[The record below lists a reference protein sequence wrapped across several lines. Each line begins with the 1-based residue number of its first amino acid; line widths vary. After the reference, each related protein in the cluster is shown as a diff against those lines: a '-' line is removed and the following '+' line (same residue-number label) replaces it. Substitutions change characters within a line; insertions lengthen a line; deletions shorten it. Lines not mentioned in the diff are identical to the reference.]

1 MSAAGSRRSGGGPR
15 TVRAATAVTAGA
27 GWAVLLAATI
37 TVSSAALAVVVAP
50 VALVAAAAATGA
62 AGRRRLP
69 VGRVVVAAAAPLVA
83 AGSVVAARL
92 QGASLALALV
102 GACLAFDAGAF
113 VIGNGRSAL
122 GGPAGVAAG
131 MASVAVVA
139 LFVAAI
145 MNPPFSG
152 YRPWAVFG
160 LVAVLAPAGVKL
172 CERAV
177 GGAVLPALRR
187 LDSLVLA
194 APAWV
199 VALAV
204 VAHR

>member
-1 MSAAGSRRSGGGPR
+1 MAAAGARRSSGARR
-15 TVRAATAVTAGA
+15 TLRAGTAVAFGA
-27 GWAVLLAATI
+27 GWAVLLAAAI
-37 TVSSAALAVVVAP
+37 TVSPAALAVVVAP
-50 VALVAAAAATGA
+50 VALVAAVSA
-62 AGRRRLP
+62 AGA
-69 VGRVVVAAAAPLVA
+69 VGRRHLPAARVAVAAGAPLVA
-83 AGSVVAARL
+83 AGSLVVARL

-122 GGPAGVAAG
+122 GGPPGVAAG
-131 MASVAVVA
+131 VASVAVVA

-152 YRPWAVFG
+152 SRPWVVFG

-177 GGAVLPALRR
+177 GGAALPALRR

-194 APAWV
+194 GPAWV
-199 VALAV
+199 AALAA